1 MLSPHE
7 TLKYCML
14 KFHYRFM
21 EFGKLSARP
30 SGPWLNLN
38 QHRFLIDILLTNV
51 DYGSNFY

>member
-21 EFGKLSARP
+21 EFGKL

>member
-21 EFGKLSARP
+21 EFGKLS
-30 SGPWLNLN
+30 GPWLNLN
-38 QHRFLIDILLTNV
+38 QHRFLIDIILTNV